1 MKKSG
6 KTNGNN
12 KKRTFKINSKATIKE
27 LVNFDNNTDVKVSII
42 VPICNVEKFLKKCL
56 DSIEVQTLKDIEI
69 ICINDGSKD
78 SSLDII
84 KSYSNRDS
92 RFKIVDKENSGY
104 GDSLNIGLSVASG
117 KYIGIVESD
126 DFIDPKM
133 FETLFAVAE
142 EKRADIVKSN
152 FFLYWENGK
161 DGNGGE
167 INELHEISTIEEDR
181 LVITPLTYE
190 GGKIFSAKASI
201 WSAIYN
207 REYLNK
213 NNICFLPTPGASFQ
227 DTSFTFKAFSSTDKM
242 VLIHDAFLHYRQDNA
257 GSSVNNLDKKKHCVL
272 EEYAEIFDYIDKND
286 DEAKDMLKVATASF
300 YDACTWAYE
309 RLSQELRYSYICE
322 LSDLYKKI
330 LQKIPA
336 AEIPF
341 GECWWKTDGIQRI
354 ANNPFEYHVWREVER
369 YEQSAGVIEYVEEM
383 KKSDTFLAGKK
394 SLVEKN
400 VNPRFSI
407 IIPAYNCEH
416 YLQACLESIR
426 GQAFTNFEV
435 ICVNDG
441 SMDQTL
447 DIIKYYAAVDSR
459 ISYIDITNHGPSYA
473 RNLGIKQAKG
483 QYILFMDSDDF
494 YNVDSLEIL
503 NQKIEES
510 NPDVVTYSANVYPI
524 HYFND
529 WYESTLHGQNNTFG
543 KLTVEDILANPYL
556 GVYIWKCAYR
566 REMLISKKLCFDQS
580 MKYGEDALFLMKVL
594 LESEKTVS
602 LSNELY
608 NYRVENTNSLMQTIW
623 SKPNEYALTQN
634 QILDKTLKL
643 MYKYGTK
650 PSAALFEY
658 SCNLVYGG
666 IDGSSGETRIKA
678 IKQFISI
685 LRKYKLYK
693 CVEQSKDSAKGFYNY
708 CINEINAH
716 KADTAKPSF
725 IKLGLRRILPVSRQS
740 YYDYEA
746 KKIECLEREIQA
758 LNNLQNDMNSM
769 RNEIDRLNHVIADIN
784 AGNDVNCVNE

>member
-1 MKKSG
+1 MEKNGKKSS
-6 KTNGNN
+6 NN
-12 KKRTFKINSKATIKE
+12 KKRTLNINSKANIKE
-27 LVNFDNNTDVKVSII
+27 LVNFDSNADFKVSII

-78 SSLDII
+78 SSLEII
-84 KSYSNRDS
+84 KSYSNRDK

-117 KYIGIVESD
+117 EYIGIVESD
-126 DFIDPKM
+126 DFIDQEM
-133 FETLFAVAE
+133 FETLYNVAK
-142 EKRADIVKSN
+142 EKNADIVKSN

-167 INELHEISTIEEDR
+167 IDELHEVSTIEEDR
-181 LVITPLTYE
+181 LVITPLYYE

-207 REYLNK
+207 REFLNK

-242 VLIHDAFLHYRQDNA
+242 VLIHAAFLHYRQDNA

-272 EEYAEIFDYIDKND
+272 EEYSEIFDYIDKND
-286 DEAKDMLKVATASF
+286 DDFKDMLKVATASF

-309 RLSQELRYSYICE
+309 RLSEEHRFEYICP
-322 LSDLYKKI
+322 LSKIYKK
-330 LQKIPA
+330 LLTKIPA
-336 AEIPF
+336 QEIPF
-341 GECWWKTDGIQRI
+341 GECWWKASGIERI

-369 YEQSAGVIEYVEEM
+369 YEQNAGVIEYIEEM
-383 KKSDTFLAGKK
+383 KRSESFLANKK

-400 VNPRFSI
+400 ANPRFSI

-416 YLQACLESIR
+416 YLQGCLESIR
-426 GQAFTNFEV
+426 GQAFKNFEV

-441 SMDQTL
+441 STDQTL
-447 DIIKYYAAVDSR
+447 DILKYYAAIDAR
-459 ISYIDITNHGPSYA
+459 ISYIDVTNHGPSYA
-473 RNLGIKQAKG
+473 RNLGIKQATG
-483 QYILFMDSDDF
+483 EYILFMDSDDF
-494 YNVDSLEIL
+494 YNADSLEVL

-524 HYFND
+524 HNFND
-529 WYESTLHGQNNTFG
+529 WYEKTLHGQNNTFG
-543 KLTVEDILANPYL
+543 KLTVEEILANPYL

-566 REMLISKKLCFDQS
+566 REMLRRKKLYFDKS

-594 LESEKTVS
+594 LESEKTIS

-650 PSAALFEY
+650 PSAELFEY

-666 IDGSSGETRIKA
+666 IDGSFGETRIEA
-678 IKQFISI
+678 IKQFIMI
-685 LRKYKLYK
+685 IRKYKLYK
-693 CVEQSKDSAKGFYNY
+693 CVDQAKDSAKGFYNY
-708 CINEINAH
+708 CINEINAQ
-716 KADTAKPSF
+716 KAATAKPSF
-725 IKLGLRRILPVSRQS
+725 VKLGLRRILPVSRQS
-740 YYDYEA
+740 YYDYETR
-746 KKIECLEREIQA
+746 KIECLEQQVQA
-758 LNNLQNDMNSM
+758 LHNLQNDMNSM
-769 RNEIDRLNHVIADIN
+769 RTEIDRLNHVIAEIN
-784 AGNDVNCVNE
+784 NDNHVDCVNE